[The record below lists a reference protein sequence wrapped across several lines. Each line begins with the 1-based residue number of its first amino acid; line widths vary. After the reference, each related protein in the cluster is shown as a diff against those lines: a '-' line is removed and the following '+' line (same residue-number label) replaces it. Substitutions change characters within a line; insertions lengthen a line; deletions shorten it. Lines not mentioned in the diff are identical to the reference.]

1 MGELARCQGRRD
13 GSQASSV
20 IDSAT
25 PCIVY
30 SSCASFPLDTLASG
44 RNMKMTFDFG
54 TSLHSLFIQC

>member
-1 MGELARCQGRRD
+1 MGELARWQGRRD

-30 SSCASFPLDTLASG
+30 SSCASFRLDA
-44 RNMKMTFDFG
+44 
-54 TSLHSLFIQC
+54 